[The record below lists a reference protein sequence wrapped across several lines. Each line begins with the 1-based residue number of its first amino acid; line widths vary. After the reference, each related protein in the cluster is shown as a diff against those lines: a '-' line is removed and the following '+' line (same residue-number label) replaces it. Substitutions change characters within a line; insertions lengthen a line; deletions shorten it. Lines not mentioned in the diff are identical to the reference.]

1 MSNGWDT
8 AQGLADKHSG
18 SGSGLFVRLS
28 NDRDKIVGAFAGDP
42 YARETHW
49 SGERYEECSGKGC
62 SYCGDGKRPNLR
74 VSMNFFVPAER
85 DLKIIEGGVTWFKD
99 LLKARAE
106 YGLDK
111 WLFEIERHGA
121 AGDPKTSY
129 TILPEEKLTP
139 EQLAEIDALR
149 LHDLPKVVS
158 GGGTDNFESYDK
170 GGSGGSGGTIDG
182 RAASQLVGRLKTL
195 PREAV
200 DLFLGKF
207 GVQRVRDLKAS
218 DHDGAAAFIES
229 LEAKYAEPQAG
240 TDTEVDPFA

>member
-8 AQGLADKHSG
+8 AQGLADKHSS
-18 SGSGLFVRLS
+18 SGSGLYVRLA
-28 NDRDKIVGAFAGDP
+28 NDRDKIVGAFTGEP

-49 SGERYEECSGKGC
+49 SGERYEECSGDGC
-62 SYCGDGKRPNLR
+62 SHCGEGKRPNLR

-99 LLKARAE
+99 LLKARDK

-139 EQLAEIDALR
+139 EQLAEIDGLR

-158 GGGTDNFESYDK
+158 GGGTDKFDSYD
-170 GGSGGSGGTIDG
+170 GGSSSGGGAIDG
-182 RAASQLVGRLKTL
+182 RTASQIVGRLKGL
-195 PREAV
+195 PRDAV
-200 DLFLGKF
+200 DAFLAKF
-207 GVQRVRDLKAS
+207 GVKRVRDLKTS
-218 DHDGAAAFIES
+218 DKGAAAAFIET
-229 LEAKYAEPQAG
+229 LEAKYAEPADG